1 MSIGIIAFTENGN
14 ALLEKIVS
22 SIDESFDCYDK
33 SSQDLKL
40 WLRETF
46 YKSSAVIFIGA
57 IGIATR
63 LIANLICSKDTDPA
77 VIVIDELGRFVIPI
91 LSGHIGGA
99 NELSEKLASKLNATC
114 VITTATDI
122 NNKFAVDVWSSK
134 NDLVIDDIS
143 KIKNISSVIL
153 KNEKVGLYSDFE
165 IFGKIPKELTLNEN
179 CDTGIC
185 VSLDQ
190 NKKPFKT
197 TLNIIPKIITI
208 GVGCRKD
215 TKLES
220 IEEFILE
227 TLKINNISLKAVRY
241 LASIDL
247 KKEEKC
253 LLELANKYNIEFHT
267 FSAEELNNVAGSFE
281 GSEFVKATT
290 GVDNVCERSAVL
302 QSGGKLLLKKTA
314 NNGMTIAIA
323 ISKWRCE
330 F

>member
-22 SIDESFDCYDK
+22 NIDENFIKYNK
-33 SSQDLKL
+33 NSQDVKL
-40 WLRETF
+40 WLREIF
-46 YKSSAVIFIGA
+46 YKSSAIIFIGA

-63 LIANLICSKDTDPA
+63 LISSLISSKDTDPA

-99 NELSEKLASKLNATC
+99 NELSRKLASKLNATP

-134 NDLVIDDIS
+134 NGLVIDDIS
-143 KIKNISSVIL
+143 KIKNISSKIL
-153 KNEKVGLYSDFE
+153 KDEKVGLYSDFE
-165 IFGKIPKELTLNEN
+165 IFGDISKELTLKEN

-185 VSLDQ
+185 VSLDP
-190 NKKPFKT
+190 NKKPYQT

-215 TKLES
+215 TRLER

-227 TLKINNISLKAVRY
+227 TLKINNISLKAVKY

-253 LLELANKYNIEFHT
+253 LVEFANKYHIEFTT

-302 QSGGKLLLKKTA
+302 QSNGKLILEKTA
-314 NNGMTIAIA
+314 KNGMTIAIA